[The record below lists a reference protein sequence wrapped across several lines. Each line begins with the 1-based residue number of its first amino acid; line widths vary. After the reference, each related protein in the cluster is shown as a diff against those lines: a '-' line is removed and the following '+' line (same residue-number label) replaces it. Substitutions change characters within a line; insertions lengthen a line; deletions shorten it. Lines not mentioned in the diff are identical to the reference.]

1 MPEAIIETTGLT
13 KSFKGFRAVND
24 ISLRVLP
31 GTIHAM
37 IGANGAGKTT
47 CFNLLTKFLRPTSG
61 RIFFKGRDI
70 TALKPDQIAR
80 MGLVRSFQIS
90 AVFGQLSVLENV
102 KLALQRQRGESYDFW
117 ASHRRL
123 DHQRQRAE
131 TLLDDVGLSDE
142 LDTPA
147 AELPYGRK
155 RALELATTMAL
166 DPQVMLLDEPLAG
179 MGTEDVSRTAD
190 LIRRVAKGR
199 TVLMVEHNLGVVAE
213 LCDRIT
219 VLARGEVLV
228 EGDYVT
234 VSKDPRVIESYIGG
248 ATHG

>member
-13 KSFKGFRAVND
+13 KSFKGFKAVND
-24 ISLRVLP
+24 ISLKVMP

-61 RIFFKGRDI
+61 QILFKGSDI

-80 MGLVRSFQIS
+80 LGLVRSFQIS
-90 AVFGQLSVLENV
+90 AVFGRLTTLENV

-123 DHQRQRAE
+123 DHQRERAE
-131 TLLDDVGLSDE
+131 SLLDDVGLGDAMN
-142 LDTPA
+142 TPA

-155 RALELATTMAL
+155 RALELATTLAL
-166 DPQVMLLDEPLAG
+166 DPQVMLLDE
-179 MGTEDVSRTAD
+179 
-190 LIRRVAKGR
+190 LILPSTFGHAFKKR
-199 TVLMVEHNLGVVAE
+199 LVVPQT
-213 LCDRIT
+213 LP
-219 VLARGEVLV
+219 G
-228 EGDYVT
+228 
-234 VSKDPRVIESYIGG
+234 
-248 ATHG
+248 